1 MYIKVK
7 EHIEYRL
14 FSFTYK
20 ILTTSQPTYLF
31 KLISVQSPRSTKSS
45 SVITISRPPT
55 SSSLKTTNHSF
66 RRAAPYL
73 SNKLPHS
80 FHEPHSHLG
89 LPILSTS
96 PAVNLGKVAMQ
107 LPMVRIELT
116 TQWSQ
121 VQHSTTK
128 PVCHLLCV
136 RQIIIT
142 LCSIM
147 SICCITA
154 VDKLLNTSVSVW
166 LSSIIRY
173 SWREGSIVHYKMLEN
188 VAISLKLSAICSRC
202 HNKCVISRWQ

>member
-1 MYIKVK
+1 
-7 EHIEYRL
+7 
-14 FSFTYK
+14 
-20 ILTTSQPTYLF
+20 
-31 KLISVQSPRSTKSS
+31 
-45 SVITISRPPT
+45 
-55 SSSLKTTNHSF
+55 
-66 RRAAPYL
+66 
-73 SNKLPHS
+73 
-80 FHEPHSHLG
+80 
-89 LPILSTS
+89 
-96 PAVNLGKVAMQ
+96 
-107 LPMVRIELT
+107 
-116 TQWSQ
+116 
-121 VQHSTTK
+121 
-128 PVCHLLCV
+128 VCHLLCV